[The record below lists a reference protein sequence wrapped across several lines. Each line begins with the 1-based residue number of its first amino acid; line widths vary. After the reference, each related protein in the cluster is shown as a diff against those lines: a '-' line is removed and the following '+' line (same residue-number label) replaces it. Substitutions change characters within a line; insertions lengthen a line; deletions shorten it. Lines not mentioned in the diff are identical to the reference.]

1 MGLKR
6 TKLLDIKNVTG
17 ISTVGIFTV
26 GITDCTG
33 PVGVASTT
41 YLRGAILHNAGAS
54 VGSGG
59 TCIASLYV
67 YPKGAQG
74 QEKAGNTGIGDTN
87 YRLLRISLDANET
100 YFFEPVYPI
109 VLVDRESIVVS
120 VRPPSS
126 ASEGTG
132 IGSMVNFQI
141 LGDTDVV

>member
-41 YLRGAILHNAGAS
+41 YIRGVMMHSAVGLGSCTAS
-54 VGSGG
+54 
-59 TCIASLYV
+59 IYL
-67 YPKGAQG
+67 YPKSAQG

-87 YRLLRISLDANET
+87 YQILRVNLIQNET
-100 YFFEPVYPI
+100 YFFEPNYPI
-109 VLVDRESIVVS
+109 VLTERESIVVS
-120 VRPPSS
+120 VRGAVGNGS
-126 ASEGTG
+126 G

-141 LGDTDVV
+141 LGDTDV

>member
-33 PVGVASTT
+33 PVGVASTSYIRGVMT
-41 YLRGAILHNAGAS
+41 HSAVGLGSCTASIYL
-54 VGSGG
+54 
-59 TCIASLYV
+59 
-67 YPKGAQG
+67 YPKSAQG

-87 YRLLRISLDANET
+87 YQILRVNLIQNET
-100 YFFEPVYPI
+100 YFFEPNYPI
-109 VLVDRESIVVS
+109 VLTDRESIVVS
-120 VRPPSS
+120 VRGAVDNGS
-126 ASEGTG
+126 G

-141 LGDTDVV
+141 LGDTDV

>member
-33 PVGVASTT
+33 PVGVVSTT
-41 YLRGAILHNAGAS
+41 YLRGVIMNHAVGLNSCTAS
-54 VGSGG
+54 VY
-59 TCIASLYV
+59 I
-67 YPKGAQG
+67 YPKSAQG

-87 YRLLRISLDANET
+87 YQILRVNLIKNET

-120 VRPPSS
+120 VRGAVDNGS
-126 ASEGTG
+126 G
-132 IGSMVNFQI
+132 IGTQVNFQI
-141 LGDTDVV
+141 LGDTDV

>member
-6 TKLLDIKNVTG
+6 TKLLDVQVVTG

-87 YRLLRISLDANET
+87 YQILRVNLIKNET

-120 VRPPSS
+120 VRGAVDNGS
-126 ASEGTG
+126 G
-132 IGSMVNFQI
+132 IGTQVNFQI
-141 LGDTDVV
+141 LGDTDV

>member
-41 YLRGAILHNAGAS
+41 YLRGVIMNHAVGLNSCTAS
-54 VGSGG
+54 VY
-59 TCIASLYV
+59 I
-67 YPKGAQG
+67 YPKSAQG
-74 QEKAGNTGIGDTN
+74 QEKAANTGIGDTN
-87 YRLLRISLDANET
+87 YQILRVNLIKNET

-120 VRPPSS
+120 VRGAVDNGS
-126 ASEGTG
+126 G
-132 IGSMVNFQI
+132 IGTQVNFQI
-141 LGDTDVV
+141 LGDTDV

>member
-6 TKLLDIKNVTG
+6 TKLLDIKTVTG

-26 GITDCTG
+26 GITDCSG

-41 YLRGAILHNAGAS
+41 YVRCIIMHSAIGVNSCTAS
-54 VGSGG
+54 VY
-59 TCIASLYV
+59 L
-67 YPKGAQG
+67 YPKSAQG
-74 QEKAGNTGIGDTN
+74 QEKAANTGIGDTN

-120 VRPPSS
+120 VRHPSA

>member
-33 PVGVASTT
+33 PVGVASTS
-41 YLRGAILHNAGAS
+41 YI
-54 VGSGG
+54 
-59 TCIASLYV
+59 
-67 YPKGAQG
+67 
-74 QEKAGNTGIGDTN
+74 TGIGDTN
-87 YRLLRISLDANET
+87 YQILRVNLIKNET

-120 VRPPSS
+120 VSGAVDNGS
-126 ASEGTG
+126 G
-132 IGSMVNFQI
+132 IGTQVNFQI
-141 LGDTDVV
+141 LGDTDV

>member
-6 TKLLDIKNVTG
+6 TKLLDIKSVTG

-41 YLRGAILHNAGAS
+41 YLRGVIMNHAVGMNSCTAS
-54 VGSGG
+54 VY
-59 TCIASLYV
+59 I
-67 YPKGAQG
+67 YPKSAQG
-74 QEKAGNTGIGDTN
+74 QEKAGNTGIGETN
-87 YRLLRISLDANET
+87 YQILRVNLIKNET

-120 VRPPSS
+120 VSGAVDNGS
-126 ASEGTG
+126 G
-132 IGSMVNFQI
+132 IGTQVNFQI
-141 LGDTDVV
+141 LGDTDV

>member
-41 YLRGAILHNAGAS
+41 YLRGVIMNHAVGLNSCTAS
-54 VGSGG
+54 VY
-59 TCIASLYV
+59 I
-67 YPKGAQG
+67 YPKSAQG

-87 YRLLRISLDANET
+87 YQILRVNLIKNET

-109 VLVDRESIVVS
+109 VLVDRESIVVAVGGAVDNGS
-120 VRPPSS
+120 
-126 ASEGTG
+126 G
-132 IGSMVNFQI
+132 IGTQVNFQI
-141 LGDTDVV
+141 LGDTDV

>member
-33 PVGVASTT
+33 PVGVASTS
-41 YLRGAILHNAGAS
+41 YIRGVIMNHAVGLNSCTAS
-54 VGSGG
+54 
-59 TCIASLYV
+59 IYI
-67 YPKGAQG
+67 YPKSAQG
-74 QEKAGNTGIGDTN
+74 QEKAGNTGIGETN
-87 YRLLRISLDANET
+87 YQILRVNLIKNET

-120 VRPPSS
+120 VSGAVDNGS
-126 ASEGTG
+126 G
-132 IGSMVNFQI
+132 IGTQVNFQI
-141 LGDTDVV
+141 LGDTDV

>member
-41 YLRGAILHNAGAS
+41 YLRGVIMNSA
-54 VGSGG
+54 VGLGSC
-59 TCIASLYV
+59 TASLYI
-67 YPKGAQG
+67 YPASAQG
-74 QEKAGNTGIGDTN
+74 QEKATSTGIGDTN
-87 YRLLRISLDANET
+87 YQILRVNLIKNET

-120 VRPPSS
+120 VRGAVDNGS
-126 ASEGTG
+126 G
-132 IGSMVNFQI
+132 IGTQVNFQI
-141 LGDTDVV
+141 LGDTDV

>member
-41 YLRGAILHNAGAS
+41 YLRGVIMNHAVGLNSCTAS
-54 VGSGG
+54 VY
-59 TCIASLYV
+59 I
-67 YPKGAQG
+67 YPKSAQG

-87 YRLLRISLDANET
+87 YQILRVNLIKNET

-120 VRPPSS
+120 VRGAVNNGS
-126 ASEGTG
+126 G
-132 IGSMVNFQI
+132 IGTQVNFQI
-141 LGDTDVV
+141 LGDTDV

>member
-6 TKLLDIKNVTG
+6 TKLLDIKSVTG

-41 YLRGAILHNAGAS
+41 YLRGVIMNSAVGLGSCTAS
-54 VGSGG
+54 
-59 TCIASLYV
+59 IYL
-67 YPKGAQG
+67 YPKSAQG

-87 YRLLRISLDANET
+87 YQILRVNLIKNET

-120 VRPPSS
+120 VSGAVDNGS
-126 ASEGTG
+126 G
-132 IGSMVNFQI
+132 IGTQVNFQI
-141 LGDTDVV
+141 LGDTDV